1 MMSDSD
7 DIQNAGT
14 EPIPADQPHGHRALP
29 AAAII
34 TATFIAYAATLRFG
48 FVYDDHILIEGND
61 AIRSWRYLPTY
72 FNSHIWSWRY
82 PHLLSNAYRPLL
94 MIWLR
99 LNDALFGLHPWGWHL
114 TSVAIHVAVTYLVYR
129 LALRVMR
136 DEWWALF
143 CGLVF
148 GLHPVHIEVV
158 ACVSG
163 VDFPLSTFFVLAA
176 VLAWWHGRESER
188 KFAWLAASMLLCAAA
203 LLSKETSLM
212 LPVLIGGVAW
222 IYGREV
228 SFTARVR
235 SALAAAA
242 PFLAVTLAYLPLRIW
257 ALKGFMHP
265 ATRLALSTAVLT
277 APSVALAYL
286 RLLVWPF
293 HLSCYYDTPYV
304 SAPTLAGF
312 ALPLA
317 VILAIGAALAY
328 AYWRLRST
336 ASEQARALALAVFW
350 LGIFLAPALN
360 SRLLPEGEI
369 VHDRYVY
376 LPSVGFAL
384 LLGLALRQALR
395 LSRSALV
402 GTVLIGVVTPASSR
416 HRSRQDGGA
425 TPKLGQHPLVRPAW
439 VACAGVIAGA
449 LMAYS
454 TMSQSLYWAD
464 DLSLN
469 YHAHE
474 IAPHNVDAMA
484 SLGAAVAARG
494 MDSAAAGLYKQALE
508 IRPDLW
514 RGNVNLAYLEYA
526 HGNFPEAAQYFARAC
541 AADPS
546 DGDEFLYLGMSLLRL
561 GRVGDAEKAVRTAL
575 LVRPQGK
582 NYHLGLGMVL
592 RQEGKLAEAEQ
603 EIDAELSQDPQNTQ
617 ARALLE
623 DVTRR
628 MQSPLEKPSTEQG
641 QKAHQQN

>member
-1 MMSDSD
+1 MSDSE
-7 DIQNAGT
+7 DIQNDGREAKL
-14 EPIPADQPHGHRALP
+14 ADQLHGRRGLP

-94 MIWLR
+94 MIWLG

-114 TSVAIHVAVTYLVYR
+114 TSVAIHIAVSYLVYR
-129 LALRVMR
+129 LALRVLR
-136 DEWWALF
+136 DAWWALF

-148 GLHPVHIEVV
+148 GLQPVHIEVV

-176 VLAWWHGRESER
+176 VLAWWRSRESER
-188 KFAWLAASMLLCAAA
+188 KAAWLVASMVLCAAA

-212 LPVLIGGVAW
+212 LPVLIGGIAW
-222 IYGREV
+222 IYDEGREA
-228 SFTARVR
+228 STWARVR

-257 ALKGFMHP
+257 ALKGFIHP
-265 ATRLALSTAVLT
+265 ATRLEPSTAFLT
-277 APSVALAYL
+277 VPSVALFYL

-293 HLSCYYDTPYV
+293 RLSCYYDTPYV
-304 SAPTLAGF
+304 SAPTLAHF

-317 VILAIGAALAY
+317 VILAVGAVLIY
-328 AYWRLRST
+328 VYIRLRT
-336 ASEQARALALAVFW
+336 TDPGQARALALAILW
-350 LGIFLAPALN
+350 LGVFLAPALN
-360 SRLLPEGEI
+360 LRLLPEGEI

-384 LLGLALRQALR
+384 LLGWVFRQAF
-395 LSRSALV
+395 RSGRRPQA
-402 GTVLIGVVTPASSR
+402 P
-416 HRSRQDGGA
+416 
-425 TPKLGQHPLVRPAW
+425 PAW
-439 VACAGVIAGA
+439 GIWAGIAACG

-454 TMSQSLYWAD
+454 TMSQSLYWSD

-494 MDSAAAGLYKQALE
+494 LDSAAMGLYKQALE

-514 RGNVNLAYLEYA
+514 RGNLNLAYLYYA
-526 HGNFPEAAQYFARAC
+526 HGDFPQAAQYFARAC

-546 DGDEFLYLGMSLLRL
+546 DGDQFLYLGMSLLRM
-561 GRVGDAEKAVRTAL
+561 GHPSEAEKAVRTAL
-575 LVRPQGK
+575 MVRPQGK

-592 RQEGKLAEAEQ
+592 RQEGRLAEAKQ
-603 EIDAELSQDPQNTQ
+603 EIAAEISQDPQNAQ
-617 ARALLE
+617 ARTLLE
-623 DVTRR
+623 EVTRR
-628 MQSPLEKPSTEQG
+628 MQAAAEKPSADQG
-641 QKAHQQN
+641 QKVLSPNLK

>member
-1 MMSDSD
+1 MMSDSE
-7 DIQNAGT
+7 DIQNAGR
-14 EPIPADQPHGHRALP
+14 ELKLDDHSHGRRALP

-61 AIRSWRYLPTY
+61 AISSWRYLPTY

-99 LNDALFGLHPWGWHL
+99 LNEMAFGLHPWGWHL
-114 TSVAIHVAVTYLVYR
+114 TSVAIHIAVSYLVYR
-129 LALRVMR
+129 LALRVLR
-136 DEWWALF
+136 DTWWALF

-148 GLHPVHIEVV
+148 GLQPVHIEVV

-163 VDFPLSTFFVLAA
+163 VDFPLSTCFVLAA
-176 VLAWWHGRESER
+176 VLAWWRSRESER
-188 KFAWLAASMLLCAAA
+188 GTAWLVASLVLCGAA
-203 LLSKETSLM
+203 LLTKETSLM

-222 IYGREV
+222 IYDEGREAGAW
-228 SFTARVR
+228 ARVR
-235 SALAAAA
+235 SGLAAAA
-242 PFLAVTLAYLPLRIW
+242 PFLAVTLAYVPLRIW
-257 ALKGFMHP
+257 ALKGFIHP
-265 ATRLALSTAVLT
+265 ATRLAPSTAFFTV
-277 APSVALAYL
+277 PSVALFYL
-286 RLLVWPF
+286 RLLGQPTR
-293 HLSCYYDTPYV
+293 LSCYYDTPYV

-312 ALPLA
+312 GLPLA
-317 VILAIGAALAY
+317 VILAVGAVLVY
-328 AYWRLRST
+328 WYWRIRVT
-336 ASEQARALALAVFW
+336 APQQARALELAVFW

-360 SRLLPEGEI
+360 LGLLPEGEI
-369 VHDRYVY
+369 MHDRYLY

-384 LLGLALRQALR
+384 LLGLVFRQIFSEHRRAQMR
-395 LSRSALV
+395 PGWIARAAV
-402 GTVLIGVVTPASSR
+402 IIGV
-416 HRSRQDGGA
+416 
-425 TPKLGQHPLVRPAW
+425 LMM
-439 VACAGVIAGA
+439 AG
-449 LMAYS
+449 L

-494 MDSAAAGLYKQALE
+494 MDSAAMGLYKQALE

-514 RGNVNLAYLEYA
+514 RGNVNLAYLYYA

-546 DGDEFLYLGMSLLRL
+546 DGDQFLYLGMSLLRM
-561 GRVGDAEKAVRTAL
+561 GRPSDAEKAVRTAL
-575 LVRPQGK
+575 QVRPQGK
-582 NYHLGLGMVL
+582 NFHLGLGMVL
-592 RQEGKLAEAEQ
+592 RQEGRLAEARQ
-603 EIDAELSQDPQNTQ
+603 EFEAELAEDPQNAQ
-617 ARALLE
+617 ARALLD

-628 MQSPLEKPSTEQG
+628 LESPTEKPSVEKPSTEKPSVDDR
-641 QKAHQQN
+641 QKVRQQDLK